1 MGMLFSS
8 AFMLQGCAALAWIGL
23 MSTDMDRC
31 NELEF
36 TSFEHASVA
45 PPEQIQRAPLKHI
58 AVIPI
63 TDDMRMA
70 KGWAN
75 VLAHMPN
82 RSVLGPEEISSRL
95 LPNMHT
101 QLAQRITDQDDIALA
116 QQISQ
121 SVQPI
126 DTVLFGKIIGGPPQK
141 SFWRLKEKYPQRL
154 YLSLVSAEGTVLWK
168 SELPFIMLKGIKD
181 VDEEV
186 VKRRLL
192 TYVTK
197 HSKEW
202 GWTPLGLTLEQTE
215 SETSPVGPSETQLCN
230 HLLDF

>member
-8 AFMLQGCAALAWIGL
+8 AFMLQGCAAMAWIGL

-31 NELEF
+31 NEVEF
-36 TSFEHASVA
+36 TSIEHASVA

-58 AVIPI
+58 AVIPF

-75 VLAHMPN
+75 VFAHMPN
-82 RSVLGPEEISSRL
+82 RSVLGPEEIASRL

-101 QLAQRITDQDDIALA
+101 QLTQRSTDQDDIALA

-121 SVQPI
+121 SVQPV
-126 DTVLFGKIIGGPPQK
+126 DSVLFGRIIGEPPQK
-141 SFWRLKEKYPQRL
+141 TFFGLKEKYPQRL
-154 YLSLVSAEGTVLWK
+154 YLYLVSAEGTVLWK
-168 SELPFIMLKGIKD
+168 SELPFTMLKGIKN
-181 VDEEV
+181 VDEDV
-186 VKRRLL
+186 LKRRLL
-192 TYVTK
+192 IYVTK
-197 HSKEW
+197 HSTEW
-202 GWTPLGLTLEQTE
+202 GWPALGLTLEQTE
-215 SETSPVGPSETQLCN
+215 SEARPLGLSETQLCK

>member
-8 AFMLQGCAALAWIGL
+8 AFILQSCTALAWIGL
-23 MSTDMDRC
+23 MSPGMDRC
-31 NELEF
+31 NEVEF
-36 TSFEHASVA
+36 TSFDHASVA

-58 AVIPI
+58 AVTPF

-75 VLAHMPN
+75 VLAHTPN
-82 RSVLGPEEISSRL
+82 HSVMGPEEISSRL

-101 QLAQRITDQDDIALA
+101 QLTQRSTDQDDIALA
-116 QQISQ
+116 QKISQ
-121 SVQPI
+121 TVQPV
-126 DTVLFGKIIGGPPQK
+126 DSVLFGRIIGEPPQK
-141 SFWRLKEKYPQRL
+141 SFFGLKEKYPQRL

-168 SELPFIMLKGIKD
+168 SELPFTMLKEMKNI
-181 VDEEV
+181 DEEIL
-186 VKRRLL
+186 KRRLL
-192 TYVTK
+192 IYVTK

-215 SETSPVGPSETQLCN
+215 SEASPSGFNATQLCN